1 MLIFYS
7 FNKFS
12 AKLFRRIISI
22 LRIVLYVKYQLF
34 GPEIMD
40 DTNKAIGLCLIGI
53 VGLVVLWTI
62 FAP

>member
-1 MLIFYS
+1 MLNINY
-7 FNKFS
+7 
-12 AKLFRRIISI
+12 LG
-22 LRIVLYVKYQLF
+22 Q
-34 GPEIMD
+34 EIMD

>member
-1 MLIFYS
+1 
-7 FNKFS
+7 
-12 AKLFRRIISI
+12 
-22 LRIVLYVKYQLF
+22 
-34 GPEIMD
+34 MD